1 MRYENLEVWQRS
13 FRLSIKIYKAFE
25 QLKDFGLKDQMCRA
39 GVSVP
44 SNIADKIAGAN
55 FERAC
60 AASKRRNEWIH

>member
-13 FRLSIKIYKAFE
+13 FHLSIKIYKTFE
-25 QLKDFGLKDQMCRA
+25 QLKDQMCRA